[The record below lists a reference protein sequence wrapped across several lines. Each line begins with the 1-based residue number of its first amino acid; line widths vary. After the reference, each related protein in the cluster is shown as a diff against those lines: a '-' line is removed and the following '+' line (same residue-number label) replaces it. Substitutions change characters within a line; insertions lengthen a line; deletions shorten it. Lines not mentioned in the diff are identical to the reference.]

1 MEAEIKIQLQ
11 KLIKDKLVCPANIE
25 GLNRII
31 NLKNKLTKQLNNLYS
46 KIESINNILNPIETI
61 IPKTETGIQTAQ
73 TTIDAVSFIPS
84 TVATPIPVGPI
95 LFGIKAIKILR
106 SLIGKGKGVIGEGTS
121 SINLL
126 LDKLQ
131 TVIDLLEIV
140 DMAINSCAEELG
152 GDLEEQEQINQELL
166 NSTNQQEQQLS
177 PVINN
182 FNGFDLNVVPVE
194 GSTVGTLKRRQA
206 IAKNPQGVIMLSGEP
221 SFSSNDQILID
232 QLIFYIKQNDLKA
245 E

>member
-1 MEAEIKIQLQ
+1 MKAEIKIQLQ

-61 IPKTETGIQTAQ
+61 IPKTETGIQIAQ

-95 LFGIKAIKILR
+95 LFGIKTIKILR

-232 QLIFYIKQNDLKA
+232 QLIFYLKQNDLKA